1 MFGDDGSWYSHLM
14 LSRGG
19 FNSLLEDFHPGE
31 VRGQGAR
38 GYGYTVWNPLLSLG
52 NRHHPDCPP
61 QHCHLPTPP
70 NLYFPFSTLG
80 KRKVE
85 SPCNVQKWLTHTHLS
100 THYIPSS
107 RAIQSWC
114 LE

>member
-19 FNSLLEDFHPGE
+19 FNSLLEDLHPGE

-52 NRHHPDCPP
+52 NRHHPDCSPNIATYQPP
-61 QHCHLPTPP
+61 QIYTFHSL
-70 NLYFPFSTLG
+70 LSG
-80 KRKVE
+80 KERLRV
-85 SPCNVQKWLTHTHLS
+85 PAMCRNG
-100 THYIPSS
+100 
-107 RAIQSWC
+107 
-114 LE
+114 